1 MVSLFLCSVAFC
13 IYTYV
18 GFPLFLHWK
27 AARQRKGHLANSLAE
42 KNSGTVPVSS
52 VDVGDD
58 GRSPSSVAVVIAV
71 HNEMQ
76 YLPGKIESLKALDY
90 PAEALSI
97 VFVSDGSTDGSHEFL
112 EEYCRTHPGW
122 QCIHYPQAA
131 GKPKAINV
139 GVAAVDTDFIV
150 FMDSR
155 QRISSN
161 AIGALLAPMQDPSIG
176 AVSGELSLEY
186 NRGTEASN
194 VGLYWRYEKWI
205 RQNES
210 YCYSTTGATGAL
222 YAIRREHFKVL
233 PEDTLLDDFDTP
245 IMLLQ
250 RGLRTVFEPN
260 AKAFDQA
267 EESVSGE
274 FKRKARTLTGNYQ
287 SFLRHRWLFNPLK
300 NPVWWQ
306 FLSHKVF
313 RLLVPYALALAF
325 IASAAG
331 NSLFLTEML
340 WLQILFY
347 SAGLLGLIG
356 IKHRL
361 VNVITVF
368 LHLNA
373 AAVVGAWRAVSGRTA
388 IRWKS

>member
-1 MVSLFLCSVAFC
+1 
-13 IYTYV
+13 
-18 GFPLFLHWK
+18 
-27 AARQRKGHLANSLAE
+27 
-42 KNSGTVPVSS
+42 
-52 VDVGDD
+52 
-58 GRSPSSVAVVIAV
+58 
-71 HNEMQ
+71 MQ
-76 YLPGKIESLKALDY
+76 HLPGKIQSLEALDY
-90 PAEALSI
+90 PAEALGI
-97 VFVSDGSTDGSHEFL
+97 VFVSDGSTDGSTEYL
-112 EEYCRTHPGW
+112 EECCRTRSGW

-155 QRISSN
+155 QRISPN
-161 AIGALLAPMQDPSIG
+161 AISALLAPMQDPSIG
-176 AVSGELSLEY
+176 AVSGELSLED
-186 NRGTEASN
+186 GHGMEASN

-222 YAIRREHFKVL
+222 YAIRREQFRVL

-274 FKRKARTLTGNYQ
+274 FKRKTRTLTGNYQ

-331 NSLFLTEML
+331 DTLFLTEML
-340 WLQILFY
+340 WLQVLFY
-347 SAGLLGLIG
+347 AAGILGQIG
-356 IKHRL
+356 MKHRL
-361 VNVITVF
+361 VNVIKVF

-373 AAVVGAWRAVSGRTA
+373 AAVVGAWRALSGQTA